1 VQDHNHYRMANS
13 LVLVVPGL
21 LAQPLQRIAGVP
33 ALRALARY
41 ADPPRSE
48 PRGIAAALFAALGI
62 APATPVAPLA
72 LLGASGDPG
81 DDYVLCADPVHL
93 VADRDTVLLVQ
104 TIDDLSQA
112 DVETLV
118 TMLDRHFSDDGV
130 QFEAPR
136 PAAWF
141 VRRREPADL
150 VTTPPDAARGGNLIA
165 SLPRGADSGT
175 WKRWQNEIEMLL
187 YEHPV
192 NAARE
197 LRGMPPAN
205 ALWFWGGGR
214 MADVAP
220 VPPTIVAAPQTR
232 LGDLAR
238 GIARRGGRDCAP
250 SNADPAR
257 LVALADGANI
267 DTAGAPM
274 CCVAVTAP
282 LGDDLERVAATSL
295 VPAMDLLTTRRIA
308 ALHVVGDGNGTAATW
323 TATPPTLWQRL
334 AARVSPRA
342 FEVAPPADA

>member
-1 VQDHNHYRMANS
+1 MANS
-13 LVLVVPGL
+13 LILVVPGL
-21 LAQPLQRIAGVP
+21 LAQPLQRTAGVP
-33 ALRALARY
+33 SLRALARY

-48 PRGIAAALFAALGI
+48 PRGIAAALLAALGI

-72 LLGASGDPG
+72 LLGAGGDPG

-93 VADRDTVLLVQ
+93 AADRDTVLLVQ

-112 DVETLV
+112 DAATLV
-118 TMLDRHFSDDGV
+118 RMLDRHFSDDGV

-141 VRRREPADL
+141 ARRREPANL
-150 VTTPPDAARGGNLIA
+150 VTTPPDAARGRNLIA

-197 LRGMPPAN
+197 RRGMPPAN

-214 MADVAP
+214 MADVADVP
-220 VPPTIVAAPQTR
+220 VSIVTAPQTR

-238 GIARRGGRDCAP
+238 GIARRGGRDSP
-250 SNADPAR
+250 SNADVAR
-257 LVALADGANI
+257 LLALADGANV
-267 DTAGAPM
+267 DVGAPV
-274 CCVAVTAP
+274 CCVAVSAP
-282 LGDDLERVAATSL
+282 LADDLESFEAASL
-295 VPAMDLLTTRRIA
+295 APAIELLTTRRIA
-308 ALHVVGDGNGTAATW
+308 ALHVVADGNGTAATW
-323 TATPPTLWQRL
+323 TATPPTLWRRL
-334 AARVSPRA
+334 VARASPRA
-342 FEVAPPADA
+342 FEVAPPADP